1 LPERAVPFSIGDLG
15 SREKIVLARL
25 LLAWVAL
32 LVHAA
37 GAQAQYPNRP
47 IKMVVGF
54 AAGGIS
60 DVLGR
65 AVAAKMSTT
74 IGQPVIVENK
84 PGAGTTIAGDA
95 VAKAAPDGY
104 TIWLQDITSHAINA
118 SLYTKLPYDSV
129 NDFTPIGLVASTPLM
144 LVVHPSTP
152 AKNVKE
158 LAALLKAN
166 PGKYSYGS
174 SGTGTI
180 LHLAS
185 ELFNKGQGL
194 ELLHVPYKGSGPA
207 TQAILAGEVT
217 YVFST
222 MPPAVSNA
230 KAGKLRALAVTT
242 PKRVSTAPEVPT
254 MIEAGVPGFEV
265 VLYSGVLGPKGLD
278 PAVVRKL
285 NAEFAK
291 VVATDDIKTV
301 FQKLGAD
308 AITSTPEG
316 FRDML
321 EKEIAKLGPVV
332 KASGAKAD

>member
-1 LPERAVPFSIGDLG
+1 MRNVL
-15 SREKIVLARL
+15 VLAV
-25 LLAWVAL
+25 LAIASVTA
-32 LVHAA
+32 HA
-37 GAQAQYPNRP
+37 QSDYPNKP
-47 IKMVVGF
+47 VKMIVGF

-65 AVAAKMSTT
+65 AVAAKMTTT

-129 NDFTPIGLVASTPLM
+129 KDFTTVTLVASTPLM
-144 LVVHPSTP
+144 LVVHPSTQ
-152 AKNVKE
+152 AKSVKE

-166 PGKYSYGS
+166 PGKYTYGS

-185 ELFNKGQGL
+185 ELFNSREGL
-194 ELLHVPYKGSGPA
+194 QVLHIPYKGSGPA
-207 TQAILAGEVT
+207 TQAILAGDVT

-242 PKRVSTAPEVPT
+242 PKRVSAAPEVPT
-254 MIEAGVPGFEV
+254 MIEAGVPNFEII
-265 VLYSGVLGPKGLD
+265 LYSGVLGPKGMD
-278 PAVVRKL
+278 AAVVRKL
-285 NAEFAK
+285 NSEFAK
-291 VVATDDIKTV
+291 VVATEEIKGV
-301 FQKLGAD
+301 FQQLGAD
-308 AITSTPEG
+308 AISSSPEA
-316 FRDML
+316 FHEML
-321 EKEIAKLGPVV
+321 EKEIATLAPVV